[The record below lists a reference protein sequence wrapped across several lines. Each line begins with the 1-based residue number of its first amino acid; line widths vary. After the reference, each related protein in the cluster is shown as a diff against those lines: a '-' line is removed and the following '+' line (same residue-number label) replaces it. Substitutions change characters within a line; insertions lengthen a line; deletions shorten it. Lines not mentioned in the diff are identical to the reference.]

1 MPRKKMPMTP
11 TNPTST
17 NPTNPVSFSPG
28 LIASDLDGTLLNSQ
42 SRLSERTYRALDSLD
57 KRDIP
62 FVVATGRPL
71 RWLEQAVAQMPT
83 NPICVVA
90 NGALIYDPFHRQV
103 LHRTTMSPSTLRD
116 LIQVTRKLLPD
127 ACIAVERVY
136 TELIPDTGKG
146 PRDEFLV
153 HSDCRQEWGNLDLPM
168 ASASELASEP
178 AVKFMVRQND
188 MSSDELAETLFAEV
202 GHMVNMTYSID
213 GLVECANPAATKG
226 EALARILDYFDLTEE
241 SLVSFGDMP
250 NDIDMLQLAAWGVAV
265 ENAHPSVKQ
274 YADEIAPSNDEDG
287 VAQVIER
294 FLDR

>member
-1 MPRKKMPMTP
+1 MPMTP

-42 SRLSERTYRALDSLD
+42 SQLSERTYRALQALD

-83 NPICVVA
+83 HPICVVA
-90 NGALIYDPFHRQV
+90 NGALIYDPFHQQA
-103 LHRTTMSPSTLRD
+103 LHRTTMSPSVLRD
-116 LIQVTRKLLPD
+116 LIHVTRKVLPD
-127 ACIAVERVY
+127 ACIAVERVH
-136 TELIPDTGKG
+136 TELIPNTGKG
-146 PRDEFLV
+146 PQDEFLV
-153 HSDCRQEWGNLDLPM
+153 HSACQQDWEGAEFPT
-168 ASASELASEP
+168 ASTSELASEP
-178 AVKFMVRQND
+178 AVKFMVRQKD
-188 MSSDELAETLFAEV
+188 MSSDELAKTLFAEV
-202 GHMVNMTYSID
+202 GHLVNMTYSID
-213 GLVECANPAATKG
+213 GLVECSNPAATKG

-265 ENAHPSVKQ
+265 DNAHPTVKEK
-274 YADEIAPSNDEDG
+274 ADEIAPSNDADG

-294 FLDR
+294 FVHRR